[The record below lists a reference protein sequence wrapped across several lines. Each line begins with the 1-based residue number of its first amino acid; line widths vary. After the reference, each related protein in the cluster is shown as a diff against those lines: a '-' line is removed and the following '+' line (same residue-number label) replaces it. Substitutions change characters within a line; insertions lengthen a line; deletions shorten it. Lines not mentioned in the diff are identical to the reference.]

1 MFNLFK
7 VNREEEKTNLI
18 RSIVN
23 GIVENDLKFTHT
35 EQTEILNRISLRVME
50 KKKEDRSR
58 LLKEARELQQSLI
71 DLKL

>member
-18 RSIVN
+18 RSIVST
-23 GIVENDLKFTHT
+23 ITENNLNFSPI

-50 KKKEDRSR
+50 KKKEERSR

-71 DLKL
+71 DLKI

>member
-18 RSIVN
+18 RSVVSTIT
-23 GIVENDLKFTHT
+23 ENNLNFSPI

-50 KKKEDRSR
+50 KKKEERSR

-71 DLKL
+71 DLKI